1 MKKIKIS
8 RIYIGIVISILV
20 IVFDYVFGNI
30 IFNKINDKN
39 NNFVNF
45 EEEYN
50 EVDNGVNAYVT
61 HNGIGNFIL
70 MKLSSDD
77 VGNIYALYSPSIGTS
92 YLLYMSEEEFYRIER
107 EEEIDKLKGTV
118 RNIDDTLIDD
128 ILNYDR
134 YVEYKIKDKE
144 EFSDIFENDIYLDT
158 VNIDYI
164 DDTLFGFFAW
174 LFLIGGI
181 VGVIGSLI
189 LLIINNRIKIK
200 EFIKKHTISKIIF
213 IISFIP
219 YILMIVISIISI
231 FTGVDWF
238 FSTYHGIDA
247 FLLSMFL
254 LFLIGWPVLLI
265 VFIYQIIYIIIRIV
279 KKKKIK

>member
-1 MKKIKIS
+1 MKKIKNS

-20 IVFDYVFGNI
+20 IIIDYVFGNI

-144 EFSDIFENDIYLDT
+144 EFIDIFENDIYLDT

-164 DDTLFGFFAW
+164 DDTLFGLLAW
-174 LFLIGGI
+174 LFLIVGI
-181 VGVIGSLI
+181 VGIFVSLI
-189 LLIINNRIKIK
+189 LLIINNRTKIK

-219 YILMIVISIISI
+219 YILMIVISIISM
-231 FTGVDWF
+231 FTGSGIMF
-238 FSTYHGIDA
+238 NTYYGIDA
-247 FLLSMFL
+247 FLFTMFL
-254 LFLIGWPVLLI
+254 LVWMGWPVLLI
-265 VFIYQIIYIIIRIV
+265 VFIYQIIYITIKIV
-279 KKKKIK
+279 NKKKIK

>member
-1 MKKIKIS
+1 MKKIKNS
-8 RIYIGIVISILV
+8 RIYIGIVISILF
-20 IVFDYVFGNI
+20 IIIDYVFGNI

-144 EFSDIFENDIYLDT
+144 EFIDIFENYIYLDT
-158 VNIDYI
+158 VNVDYI

-189 LLIINNRIKIK
+189 LLIINNKIKIK

-219 YILMIVISIISI
+219 YILVIVISIISM
-231 FTGVDWF
+231 FTGASLF
-238 FSTYHGIDA
+238 FSTYYGIDA

>member
-1 MKKIKIS
+1 MKKIKNS

-20 IVFDYVFGNI
+20 IIIDYVFGNI

-39 NNFVNF
+39 NNFVNL

-50 EVDNGVNAYVT
+50 EVENGVNAYVT

-107 EEEIDKLKGTV
+107 EEEIDKLNGTV

-144 EFSDIFENDIYLDT
+144 EFIDIFENDIYLDT
-158 VNIDYI
+158 VNVDYI

-181 VGVIGSLI
+181 VGIFVSLI
-189 LLIINNRIKIK
+189 LLIINNRTKIK

-265 VFIYQIIYIIIRIV
+265 VFIYQIIYITIKIV

>member
-1 MKKIKIS
+1 MKKIKNS
-8 RIYIGIVISILV
+8 SIYIGIVISILV
-20 IVFDYVFGNI
+20 IIIDYVFGNI

-144 EFSDIFENDIYLDT
+144 EFIDIFENDIYLDT
-158 VNIDYI
+158 VNVDYI

-189 LLIINNRIKIK
+189 LLIINNKIKIK

-219 YILMIVISIISI
+219 YILMIVISIIPI

-265 VFIYQIIYIIIRIV
+265 VFIYQIIYITIKIV